1 MDTCESDLIR
11 VYDALNAIKSDTSV
25 IHSQLAE
32 IKARQDIYF
41 STLNWLAGIGIV
53 SMIACLGFFLA
64 KEFTPKETNKNSVTQ
79 KDQISC
85 LK

>member
-1 MDTCESDLIR
+1 MDTRESDLIR
-11 VYDALNAIKSDTSV
+11 VYDTLNAIKSDTSS
-25 IHSQLAE
+25 IHSQLAD

-41 STLNWLAGIGIV
+41 SVFNWVAGGGIAV
-53 SMIACLGFFLA
+53 LIICLGFFLA
-64 KEFTPKETNKNSVTQ
+64 KEFTQKETNQNSVTQ